1 MGDEEVSKY
10 NVPQVRGTWVQA
22 ERSGMDMMGDLNQT
36 NPRAVTLMLKLISN
50 MDERGALVAS
60 QTTLARLSN
69 CSLATVKRAIA
80 DLVKGN
86 WIQTITI
93 GGGRGSSLAYVVN
106 SRVAWAD
113 KRDNLKYASFQ
124 ARVLVSE
131 EDNPDLGEGPLNRI
145 PVLGPNDQLSIH
157 GPGLPP
163 PRQEEMDETMSGFPT
178 IRAGAQDDPQDNGGQ
193 QKLI

>member
-1 MGDEEVSKY
+1 MNDEEVSKY

-22 ERSGMDMMGDLNQT
+22 ERAAMDMMGDLTHT
-36 NPRAVTLMLKLISN
+36 NPRAAILMLKMIAH
-50 MDERGALVAS
+50 MDERGALVTS
-60 QTTLARLSN
+60 QATLARLAK

-86 WIQTITI
+86 WIQTVSI
-93 GGGRGSSLAYVVN
+93 GGGRGSTLAYVVN

-131 EDNPDLGEGPLNRI
+131 EDNPDLGEGPLNQI
-145 PVLGPNDQLSIH
+145 PILGPNDQLSIH

-163 PRQEEMDETMSGFPT
+163 PRQEEMEETMVGFPT
-178 IRAGAQDDPQDNGGQ
+178 IKADGPEEAPSDGQ
-193 QKLI
+193 QKLL

>member
-1 MGDEEVSKY
+1 MSEEDVSRY

-22 ERSGMDMMGDLNQT
+22 ERSAMDMMGDLNHT
-36 NPRAVTLMLKLISN
+36 NPRAATLMLKMIAH

-60 QTTLARLSN
+60 QTTLARLAK
-69 CSLATVKRAIA
+69 CSLATVKRAIV

-86 WIQTITI
+86 WIQTVTI
-93 GGGRGSSLAYVVN
+93 GGGRGSTLAYVVN

-145 PVLGPNDQLSIH
+145 PVLGPDDQLSIH
-157 GPGLPP
+157 GPGLPA
-163 PRQEEMDETMSGFPT
+163 PRQEQMEETMGGFPT
-178 IRAGAQDDPQDNGGQ
+178 IRAESTEELPDGGQ